1 MQPHWGYVMF
11 GRAGSEPK
19 LLISGLAGFYATV
32 SDLWYP
38 MIRVVASAL
47 LLYHGWE
54 HISRGVGPFAASLA
68 KSGIVFPTASAI
80 SVIILE
86 TVGAVAVALGLFTRF
101 FAAGIAIQMAVIAF
115 VVQMPRGFG
124 RMELFLIWGIVMFA
138 IALRG
143 GGPYSVDRMIGKE
156 L

>member
-1 MQPHWGYVMF
+1 MF

-19 LLISGLAGFYATV
+19 LLIPGLAGFYAIV

-38 MIRVVASAL
+38 MVRVFAGGL
-47 LLYHGWE
+47 LLYHGFD
-54 HISRGVGPFAASLA
+54 HLSRGVGPLAASLA
-68 KSGIVFPTASAI
+68 KGGFVLPTAAAS

-86 TVGAVAVALGLFTRF
+86 TVGAAAVALGLFTRF
-101 FAAGIAIQMAVIAF
+101 FAAAIAIQMAVIAF

-143 GGPYSVDRMIGKE
+143 GGPYSVDRVIGTE

>member
-1 MQPHWGYVMF
+1 MSGQP
-11 GRAGSEPK
+11 RSEAK
-19 LLISGLAGFYATV
+19 LLFPALAGFYASV

-38 MIRVVASAL
+38 MIRVVAGAL

-54 HISRGVGPFAASLA
+54 HLSHGVEPFAATLA
-68 KSGIVFPTASAI
+68 KGGFVFPTTTAI
-80 SVIILE
+80 IVIILE
-86 TVGAVAVALGLFTRF
+86 TVGAAAVALGLFTRF

-138 IALRG
+138 IAPCG
-143 GGPYSVDRMIGKE
+143 GGPYSLDHKIGKE

>member
-1 MQPHWGYVMF
+1 MN
-11 GRAGSEPK
+11 GRAGNEPK
-19 LLISGLAGFYATV
+19 LLFPALAGFYAAV

-38 MIRVVASAL
+38 LIRVSAGAL
-47 LLYHGWE
+47 LLYHGWD
-54 HISRGVGPFAASLA
+54 HVGRGVGPFAASLE
-68 KSGIVFPTASAI
+68 KSGFVLPTAAAI

-86 TVGAVAVALGLFTRF
+86 TVGAAAVMLGLFTRF

-124 RMELFLIWGIVMFA
+124 RMELFLIWGVVMFA

-143 GGPYSVDRMIGKE
+143 GGPYSLDRVIGKE